1 MRNRT
6 LQKLF
11 LALPLYLVGWSFPQS
26 NHLYYHETPNEV
38 YVGDDVIIS
47 QLMFTQQPIAYGVL
61 FFRDK
66 GELSYQEVRMVF
78 EGGKWVGV
86 IPRHRVTEVGLEYVT
101 ILTARN
107 GGRIA
112 LPLTNSPFDTP
123 LSIVVKRSQI
133 MQKDDSFTSGQIKK
147 STGSGT
153 DFVESDILILS
164 PEDGSLNRPDE
175 IVISASLFNAAN
187 VDQNSLQILIDGKDY
202 TDQTIIFGDVLSLVP
217 DEELGVG
224 LHRIKLLFKTTYGM
238 DVMPV
243 EWSFNVNKGMANV
256 AQSFIYKGSLRAKR
270 SSSTASS
277 ISIDERENSGK
288 IDGELSWI
296 KARYSFRNS
305 SRESIFG
312 QPLNR
317 TTLTLQITD
326 YLKIENGDVYPSVSP
341 YVLDGKRVKGRHI
354 QADYQYG
361 FGFDGF
367 NIFGRDFL
375 AFDINGTF
383 EFQSVNG
390 KFTRGIQYQTGID
403 GGYELLSDDIKY
415 DEDGNRIFKINR
427 NGYTF
432 PRDVIAMRL
441 GFSLFNKYRGGF
453 HFLKAKDDFEK
464 INSRAPSSSLMTV
477 DTTVL
482 GDSTL
487 QYYTLTQLIDSLSL
501 LGDTVAIKSKYW
513 DDGSPQENLVLGFDF
528 EAALDN
534 RKILFQMGWNMSLTN
549 NNIWAGIADADSLD
563 LMMDTLVDGKLMDI
577 PIEEIGDLIESYK
590 DIFTIHPLYMSP
602 IVPIDPIVQEESPI
616 RAILNMPSSAY
627 FLRMKGSYSFNNL
640 LIEFRQLGSQYKSF
654 GNPYLTNN
662 IREFTLNDRLS
673 LLGRRLM
680 MVAGYK
686 YRDNKLSELIANP
699 IATKTVSFNT
709 TLVPG
714 PGAPSIVMNI
724 QSIGRTNGIDSID
737 TDQYGNYL
745 GDSREDSQALNIMG
759 SVNLPG
765 NFGSVSTT
773 TSINVN
779 SIAYKDNLAGEREDD
794 FLFQKAETQ
803 SISVTFSTRFKFPL
817 KTSTSF
823 NRTQLFIPYMDVN
836 NMGLDSVII
845 DKSAWTS
852 ISTSAQYSLFK
863 NRLRI
868 RGGLDF
874 MTNGETDE
882 KATNLYGGK
891 IGGDWDILNK
901 LTLTFNSSIRMND
914 IKLYKTDK
922 SDNDDDGE
930 VDESGENWTINSSG
944 FNLTLG
950 YRF

>member
-1 MRNRT
+1 
-6 LQKLF
+6 
-11 LALPLYLVGWSFPQS
+11 
-26 NHLYYHETPNEV
+26 
-38 YVGDDVIIS
+38 
-47 QLMFTQQPIAYGVL
+47 
-61 FFRDK
+61 
-66 GELSYQEVRMVF
+66 
-78 EGGKWVGV
+78 
-86 IPRHRVTEVGLEYVT
+86 
-101 ILTARN
+101 
-107 GGRIA
+107 
-112 LPLTNSPFDTP
+112 
-123 LSIVVKRSQI
+123 
-133 MQKDDSFTSGQIKK
+133 
-147 STGSGT
+147 
-153 DFVESDILILS
+153 
-164 PEDGSLNRPDE
+164 
-175 IVISASLFNAAN
+175 
-187 VDQNSLQILIDGKDY
+187 
-202 TDQTIIFGDVLSLVP
+202 
-217 DEELGVG
+217 
-224 LHRIKLLFKTTYGM
+224 
-238 DVMPV
+238 
-243 EWSFNVNKGMANV
+243 
-256 AQSFIYKGSLRAKR
+256 
-270 SSSTASS
+270 
-277 ISIDERENSGK
+277 
-288 IDGELSWI
+288 
-296 KARYSFRNS
+296 
-305 SRESIFG
+305 
-312 QPLNR
+312 
-317 TTLTLQITD
+317 
-326 YLKIENGDVYPSVSP
+326 
-341 YVLDGKRVKGRHI
+341 
-354 QADYQYG
+354 
-361 FGFDGF
+361 
-367 NIFGRDFL
+367 
-375 AFDINGTF
+375 
-383 EFQSVNG
+383 VNG
-390 KFTRGIQYQTGID
+390 KFKRAIQYQNGID

-432 PRDVIAMRL
+432 PRDVLAARL

-487 QYYTLTQLIDSLSL
+487 QYYSLTQLIDSLSL
-501 LGDTVAIKSKYW
+501 LGDTVDIKSKYW

-549 NNIWAGIADADSLD
+549 NNIWAGIANKDSLD
-563 LMMDTLVDGKLMDI
+563 LMMDTLADGKLMDI
-577 PIEEIGDLIESYK
+577 PVDDIGDLIESYK
-590 DIFTIHPLYMSP
+590 DIFTVHPLYMSP

-662 IREFTLNDRLS
+662 IREFTINDRLS

-803 SISVTFSTRFKFPL
+803 SISVTFSTRFNFPL

-823 NRTQLFIPYMDVN
+823 NRTQLFIPYMDKDN
-836 NMGLDSVII
+836 KPYKDE
-845 DKSAWTS
+845 SAWTS

-874 MTNGETDE
+874 MTNGETDDS
-882 KATNLYGGK
+882 ATNLYGGK

-914 IKLYKTDK
+914 IKLYKTDE

>member
-1 MRNRT
+1 
-6 LQKLF
+6 
-11 LALPLYLVGWSFPQS
+11 
-26 NHLYYHETPNEV
+26 
-38 YVGDDVIIS
+38 
-47 QLMFTQQPIAYGVL
+47 
-61 FFRDK
+61 
-66 GELSYQEVRMVF
+66 
-78 EGGKWVGV
+78 
-86 IPRHRVTEVGLEYVT
+86 
-101 ILTARN
+101 
-107 GGRIA
+107 
-112 LPLTNSPFDTP
+112 
-123 LSIVVKRSQI
+123 
-133 MQKDDSFTSGQIKK
+133 
-147 STGSGT
+147 
-153 DFVESDILILS
+153 
-164 PEDGSLNRPDE
+164 
-175 IVISASLFNAAN
+175 
-187 VDQNSLQILIDGKDY
+187 
-202 TDQTIIFGDVLSLVP
+202 
-217 DEELGVG
+217 
-224 LHRIKLLFKTTYGM
+224 
-238 DVMPV
+238 
-243 EWSFNVNKGMANV
+243 MANA
-256 AQSFIYKGSLRAKR
+256 AQSFTYKGSLRAKR

-288 IDGELSWI
+288 INGELSWI

-390 KFTRGIQYQTGID
+390 KFTRGVQYQTGID

-432 PRDVIAMRL
+432 PRDVIAARL

-464 INSRAPSSSLMTV
+464 INSRAPSSSLITV

-487 QYYTLTQLIDSLSL
+487 QYYSLTQLIDSLSL
-501 LGDTVAIKSKYW
+501 LGDTVDIKSKYW

-549 NNIWAGIADADSLD
+549 NNIWAGIANADSLD

-577 PIEEIGDLIESYK
+577 PVDDIGDLIESYK

-640 LIEFRQLGSQYKSF
+640 LIEFRQLGSEYKSF

-803 SISVTFSTRFKFPL
+803 SISVTFSTRFNFPL

-823 NRTQLFIPYMDVN
+823 NRTQLFIPYMDKDN
-836 NMGLDSVII
+836 KPYKDE
-845 DKSAWTS
+845 SAWTS

-874 MTNGETDE
+874 MTNGETDDS
-882 KATNLYGGK
+882 ATNLYGGK

-914 IKLYKTDK
+914 IKLYKTDE

>member
-11 LALPLYLVGWSFPQS
+11 LALSLYLVGWSFPQT

-86 IPRHRVTEVGLEYVT
+86 IPRHRVTEVGIEYVT

-123 LSIVVKRSQI
+123 LSIGVKRSQI
-133 MQKDDSFTSGQIKK
+133 MQKDGSFTSGQIER
-147 STGSGT
+147 SAGSGT

-164 PEDGSLNRPDE
+164 PEDGSMNRPDE
-175 IVISASLFNAAN
+175 IVVSASLFNAAN
-187 VDQNSLQILIDGKDY
+187 VDQNSLQILINGKDY

-217 DEELGVG
+217 DEELDVG
-224 LHRIKLLFKTTYGM
+224 LHQIKLLFKTTYGM

-243 EWSFNVNKGMANV
+243 EWSFNVNKGMANA
-256 AQSFIYKGSLRAKR
+256 AQSFTYKGSLTAKR

-288 IDGELSWI
+288 INGELSWI

-383 EFQSVNG
+383 EFQSVSG
-390 KFTRGIQYQTGID
+390 KFTRAIQYQNGID

-432 PRDVIAMRL
+432 PRDVLAARL

-464 INSRAPSSSLMTV
+464 INSRAPSPSLMTV

-549 NNIWAGIADADSLD
+549 NNIWAGIANADSLD

-577 PIEEIGDLIESYK
+577 PVDDIGDLIESYK

-640 LIEFRQLGSQYKSF
+640 LIEFRQLGSEYKSF

-699 IATKTVSFNT
+699 VATKTVSFNT

-737 TDQYGNYL
+737 TDQYGNFL

-779 SIAYKDNLAGEREDD
+779 SISYKDNLSGERKDD

-803 SISVTFSTRFKFPL
+803 SISATFSTRFKFPL

-836 NMGLDSVII
+836 NKPYKDE
-845 DKSAWTS
+845 SAWTS

-874 MTNGETDE
+874 MTNGETDDSS
-882 KATNLYGGK
+882 TNLYGGK

-914 IKLYKTDK
+914 IKLYKTDG
-922 SDNDDDGE
+922 SDNDDDGK

>member
-1 MRNRT
+1 
-6 LQKLF
+6 L
-11 LALPLYLVGWSFPQS
+11 
-26 NHLYYHETPNEV
+26 
-38 YVGDDVIIS
+38 
-47 QLMFTQQPIAYGVL
+47 
-61 FFRDK
+61 
-66 GELSYQEVRMVF
+66 
-78 EGGKWVGV
+78 
-86 IPRHRVTEVGLEYVT
+86 
-101 ILTARN
+101 
-107 GGRIA
+107 
-112 LPLTNSPFDTP
+112 
-123 LSIVVKRSQI
+123 
-133 MQKDDSFTSGQIKK
+133 
-147 STGSGT
+147 
-153 DFVESDILILS
+153 
-164 PEDGSLNRPDE
+164 
-175 IVISASLFNAAN
+175 
-187 VDQNSLQILIDGKDY
+187 
-202 TDQTIIFGDVLSLVP
+202 
-217 DEELGVG
+217 
-224 LHRIKLLFKTTYGM
+224 
-238 DVMPV
+238 
-243 EWSFNVNKGMANV
+243 
-256 AQSFIYKGSLRAKR
+256 
-270 SSSTASS
+270 
-277 ISIDERENSGK
+277 
-288 IDGELSWI
+288 
-296 KARYSFRNS
+296 
-305 SRESIFG
+305 
-312 QPLNR
+312 
-317 TTLTLQITD
+317 
-326 YLKIENGDVYPSVSP
+326 
-341 YVLDGKRVKGRHI
+341 
-354 QADYQYG
+354 
-361 FGFDGF
+361 
-367 NIFGRDFL
+367 GRDFL
-375 AFDINGTF
+375 AFDINGAF

-482 GDSTL
+482 GDSTV

-501 LGDTVAIKSKYW
+501 LGDTAAIKSKYW

-549 NNIWAGIADADSLD
+549 NNIWAGIANKDSLD

-577 PIEEIGDLIESYK
+577 PVEEIGDLIESYK
-590 DIFTIHPLYMSP
+590 DIFTVHPLYMSP
-602 IVPIDPIVQEESPI
+602 IVPIDPIVQKENPI

-640 LIEFRQLGSQYKSF
+640 LIEFRQLGSEYKSF

-765 NFGSVSTT
+765 CV
-773 TSINVN
+773 
-779 SIAYKDNLAGEREDD
+779 
-794 FLFQKAETQ
+794 
-803 SISVTFSTRFKFPL
+803 
-817 KTSTSF
+817 
-823 NRTQLFIPYMDVN
+823 
-836 NMGLDSVII
+836 
-845 DKSAWTS
+845 
-852 ISTSAQYSLFK
+852 
-863 NRLRI
+863 
-868 RGGLDF
+868 
-874 MTNGETDE
+874 
-882 KATNLYGGK
+882 
-891 IGGDWDILNK
+891 
-901 LTLTFNSSIRMND
+901 
-914 IKLYKTDK
+914 
-922 SDNDDDGE
+922 
-930 VDESGENWTINSSG
+930 
-944 FNLTLG
+944 
-950 YRF
+950 

>member
-11 LALPLYLVGWSFPQS
+11 LALSLYLVGWSFPQS
-26 NHLYYHETPNEV
+26 SHLYYHETPNEV

-47 QLMFTQQPIAYGVL
+47 QLMFTQQPIDYGVL

-86 IPRHRVTEVGLEYVT
+86 IPRHRVTEVGIEYVT
-101 ILTARN
+101 ILTGRN

-123 LSIVVKRSQI
+123 LSIGVKRSQI
-133 MQKDDSFTSGQIKK
+133 MQKDGSFTSGQIER
-147 STGSGT
+147 SAGSGT

-164 PEDGSLNRPDE
+164 PEDGSMNRPDE
-175 IVISASLFNAAN
+175 IVVSASLFNAAN
-187 VDQNSLQILIDGKDY
+187 VDQNSLQILINGKDY

-217 DEELGVG
+217 DEELDVG
-224 LHRIKLLFKTTYGM
+224 LHQIKLLFKTTYGM

-243 EWSFNVNKGMANV
+243 EWSFNVNKGMANA
-256 AQSFIYKGSLRAKR
+256 AQSFTYKGSLTAKR

-288 IDGELSWI
+288 INGELSWI

-317 TTLTLQITD
+317 STLTLQITD

-354 QADYQYG
+354 QADYKYR

-375 AFDINGTF
+375 AFDINGAF

-390 KFTRGIQYQTGID
+390 KFTRAIQYQNGID

-432 PRDVIAMRL
+432 PRDVLAARL
-441 GFSLFNKYRGGF
+441 GFSLFNKYRGGL

-464 INSRAPSSSLMTV
+464 IDLRAPSSSLMTV
-477 DTTVL
+477 NTTVL

-501 LGDTVAIKSKYW
+501 FGDTVAIKPKYW

-549 NNIWAGIADADSLD
+549 NNIWAGIANKDSLD
-563 LMMDTLVDGKLMDI
+563 LMMDTLVNDSLMDI
-577 PIEEIGDLIESYK
+577 PVGDIGDLIESYK
-590 DIFTIHPLYMSP
+590 DIFTVHPLYMSP
-602 IVPIDPIVQEESPI
+602 IVPIDPIVYGKSKF
-616 RAILNMPSSAY
+616 RAVMNMPSSAY

-640 LIEFRQLGSQYKSF
+640 LIEYRQLGSQYKSF

-759 SVNLPG
+759 SVNIPG
-765 NFGSVSTT
+765 NIGSVSTT
-773 TSINVN
+773 MSINVN
-779 SIAYKDNLAGEREDD
+779 SISYKDNLASEREVD

-803 SISVTFSTRFKFPL
+803 SISATFSTRFKFPL

-823 NRTQLFIPYMDVN
+823 NRTQLFIPYMDE
-836 NMGLDSVII
+836 
-845 DKSAWTS
+845 SAWTS

-874 MTNGETDE
+874 MTNGETG
-882 KATNLYGGK
+882 KSSTNLYGGK

-914 IKLYKTDK
+914 IKLYKTDE

>member
-66 GELSYQEVRMVF
+66 GELSYQEVSMVF

-164 PEDGSLNRPDE
+164 PEDGSLNRPNE

-243 EWSFNVNKGMANV
+243 EWSFNVNKGMANA
-256 AQSFIYKGSLRAKR
+256 AQSFTYKGSLTAKR

-277 ISIDERENSGK
+277 ISIDDNLTSGK
-288 IDGELSWI
+288 INGELSWI

-367 NIFGRDFL
+367 NVFGRDFL

-383 EFQSVNG
+383 EFQSVSG
-390 KFTRGIQYQTGID
+390 KFTRAIQYQNGID
-403 GGYELLSDDIKY
+403 GGYELLSDNIKY

-432 PRDVIAMRL
+432 PRDVLAVRL

-464 INSRAPSSSLMTV
+464 INSKAPSSSLMTV

-577 PIEEIGDLIESYK
+577 PIEKIGDLIESYK

-662 IREFTLNDRLS
+662 IREFTINDRLS

-699 IATKTVSFNT
+699 VATKTVSFNT

-759 SVNLPG
+759 SVNIPG

-779 SIAYKDNLAGEREDD
+779 SISYKDNLAGEREDD

-803 SISVTFSTRFKFPL
+803 SISATFSTRFKFPL

-823 NRTQLFIPYMDVN
+823 NRTQLFMPSMEVDS
-836 NMGLDSVII
+836 LDLVSVII
-845 DKSAWTS
+845 DTSAWTS

-874 MTNGETDE
+874 MTNGETD
-882 KATNLYGGK
+882 KTATNLYGGK

-914 IKLYKTDK
+914 IKLYKTDE
-922 SDNDDDGE
+922 SDNDDDGK

>member
-1 MRNRT
+1 
-6 LQKLF
+6 
-11 LALPLYLVGWSFPQS
+11 
-26 NHLYYHETPNEV
+26 
-38 YVGDDVIIS
+38 
-47 QLMFTQQPIAYGVL
+47 
-61 FFRDK
+61 
-66 GELSYQEVRMVF
+66 
-78 EGGKWVGV
+78 
-86 IPRHRVTEVGLEYVT
+86 
-101 ILTARN
+101 
-107 GGRIA
+107 
-112 LPLTNSPFDTP
+112 
-123 LSIVVKRSQI
+123 
-133 MQKDDSFTSGQIKK
+133 
-147 STGSGT
+147 
-153 DFVESDILILS
+153 
-164 PEDGSLNRPDE
+164 
-175 IVISASLFNAAN
+175 
-187 VDQNSLQILIDGKDY
+187 
-202 TDQTIIFGDVLSLVP
+202 
-217 DEELGVG
+217 
-224 LHRIKLLFKTTYGM
+224 
-238 DVMPV
+238 
-243 EWSFNVNKGMANV
+243 WSFNVNKGMANA
-256 AQSFIYKGSLRAKR
+256 AQSFTYKGSLTAKR

-390 KFTRGIQYQTGID
+390 KFIRGVQYQTGID

-432 PRDVIAMRL
+432 PRDVLAARL

-549 NNIWAGIADADSLD
+549 NNIWAGIANADSLD

-577 PIEEIGDLIESYK
+577 PVDDIGDLIESYK

-640 LIEFRQLGSQYKSF
+640 LIEFRQLGSEYKSF

-699 IATKTVSFNT
+699 VATKTVSFNT

-737 TDQYGNYL
+737 TDQYGNFL

-779 SIAYKDNLAGEREDD
+779 SISYKDNLSGERKDD

-803 SISVTFSTRFKFPL
+803 SISATFSTRFKFPL

-823 NRTQLFIPYMDVN
+823 NRTQLFIPYMDVDN
-836 NMGLDSVII
+836 RPYKDEST
-845 DKSAWTS
+845 WTS
-852 ISTSAQYSLFK
+852 INTSAQYSLFK

-874 MTNGETDE
+874 MTNGETDDL
-882 KATNLYGGK
+882 KNLYGGK

-914 IKLYKTDK
+914 IKFYKTDE
-922 SDNDDDGE
+922 SDNDDDGD

>member
-1 MRNRT
+1 
-6 LQKLF
+6 
-11 LALPLYLVGWSFPQS
+11 
-26 NHLYYHETPNEV
+26 
-38 YVGDDVIIS
+38 
-47 QLMFTQQPIAYGVL
+47 
-61 FFRDK
+61 
-66 GELSYQEVRMVF
+66 
-78 EGGKWVGV
+78 
-86 IPRHRVTEVGLEYVT
+86 
-101 ILTARN
+101 
-107 GGRIA
+107 
-112 LPLTNSPFDTP
+112 
-123 LSIVVKRSQI
+123 
-133 MQKDDSFTSGQIKK
+133 
-147 STGSGT
+147 
-153 DFVESDILILS
+153 
-164 PEDGSLNRPDE
+164 
-175 IVISASLFNAAN
+175 
-187 VDQNSLQILIDGKDY
+187 
-202 TDQTIIFGDVLSLVP
+202 
-217 DEELGVG
+217 
-224 LHRIKLLFKTTYGM
+224 
-238 DVMPV
+238 
-243 EWSFNVNKGMANV
+243 
-256 AQSFIYKGSLRAKR
+256 
-270 SSSTASS
+270 
-277 ISIDERENSGK
+277 
-288 IDGELSWI
+288 
-296 KARYSFRNS
+296 
-305 SRESIFG
+305 
-312 QPLNR
+312 
-317 TTLTLQITD
+317 
-326 YLKIENGDVYPSVSP
+326 
-341 YVLDGKRVKGRHI
+341 
-354 QADYQYG
+354 
-361 FGFDGF
+361 
-367 NIFGRDFL
+367 
-375 AFDINGTF
+375 
-383 EFQSVNG
+383 
-390 KFTRGIQYQTGID
+390 
-403 GGYELLSDDIKY
+403 
-415 DEDGNRIFKINR
+415 
-427 NGYTF
+427 
-432 PRDVIAMRL
+432 
-441 GFSLFNKYRGGF
+441 
-453 HFLKAKDDFEK
+453 
-464 INSRAPSSSLMTV
+464 MTV

-501 LGDTVAIKSKYW
+501 LGDTVGIKSKYW

-549 NNIWAGIADADSLD
+549 NNIWAGIADKDSLD
-563 LMMDTLVDGKLMDI
+563 LMMDTLVNDSLMDI
-577 PIEEIGDLIESYK
+577 PVGDIGDLIESYK
-590 DIFTIHPLYMSP
+590 DIFTVHPLYMSP
-602 IVPIDPIVQEESPI
+602 IVPIDPIVYGKSKF
-616 RAILNMPSSAY
+616 RAYMNMPSSAY

-640 LIEFRQLGSQYKSF
+640 LIEFRQLGSEYKSF

-699 IATKTVSFNT
+699 VATKTVSFNT

-779 SIAYKDNLAGEREDD
+779 SISYKDNLAGERKDD

-803 SISVTFSTRFKFPL
+803 SISATFSTRFKFPL

-823 NRTQLFIPYMDVN
+823 NRTQLFIPYMDVDN
-836 NMGLDSVII
+836 RPYKDEST
-845 DKSAWTS
+845 WTS
-852 ISTSAQYSLFK
+852 INTSAQYSLFK

-874 MTNGETDE
+874 MTNGETDDS
-882 KATNLYGGK
+882 ATNLYGGK

-914 IKLYKTDK
+914 IKFYKTDE
-922 SDNDDDGE
+922 SDNDDDGD

>member
-6 LQKLF
+6 SQKLF
-11 LALPLYLVGWSFPQS
+11 LAFSLYIIGWSFPQTS
-26 NHLYYHETPNEV
+26 HLYYHETPKEV
-38 YVGDDVIIS
+38 YEGNDIIIS

-86 IPRHRVTEVGLEYVT
+86 IPRHRVTEVGIEYVT
-101 ILTARN
+101 ILTTRN

-123 LSIVVKRSQI
+123 LSIGVKRSQI
-133 MQKDDSFTSGQIKK
+133 MQKEDSFTSGQIKS

-164 PEDGSLNRPDE
+164 PEDGSMNRPDE

-187 VDQNSLQILIDGKDY
+187 VDQNSFQILIDGKDY
-202 TDQTIIFGDVLSLVP
+202 TDQTIVFGDVLSLVP
-217 DEELGVG
+217 EEELDVG
-224 LHRIKLLFKTTYGM
+224 LHQIKLLFKTTYGI

-243 EWSFNVNKGMANV
+243 EWSFNVNKGMANT
-256 AQSFIYKGSLRAKR
+256 AQSFIYKGSLTAKR
-270 SSSTASS
+270 SSSSASS
-277 ISIDERENSGK
+277 ISIEERENSGK

-317 TTLTLQITD
+317 TKLTLQITD

-341 YVLDGKRVKGRHI
+341 YVLDGKRVKGRNI
-354 QADYQYG
+354 QANYQYG

-383 EFQSVNG
+383 EFQSVSG
-390 KFTRGIQYQTGID
+390 QFTRGIQYQNGID

-432 PRDVIAMRL
+432 PRDVIAARM

-534 RKILFQMGWNMSLTN
+534 RKILFQMGWNLSMTN
-549 NNIWAGIADADSLD
+549 SNIWAGIANKDSLD
-563 LMMDTLVDGKLMDI
+563 LMMDTLSDGMIMEQYDVTDI
-577 PIEEIGDLIESYK
+577 GKMIEDYE
-590 DIFTIHPLYMSP
+590 DIFTIHPFYMSP
-602 IVPIDPIVQEESPI
+602 IAPIDPLVAEKSAF
-616 RAILNMPSSAY
+616 RAFMNMPSSAY

-640 LIEFRQLGSQYKSF
+640 LIEFRQLGSEYKSF

-699 IATKTVSFNT
+699 VATKTVSFNT

-759 SVNLPG
+759 SVNIPG
-765 NFGSVSTT
+765 SFGSISTT
-773 TSINVN
+773 MSINVN
-779 SIAYKDNLAGEREDD
+779 SITYKDKLAEEREND

-803 SISVTFSTRFKFPL
+803 SISATFSTRFKFPL

-823 NRTQLFIPYMDVN
+823 NRTQIFIPNMDIN
-836 NMGLDSVII
+836 NKPIKDE
-845 DKSAWTS
+845 SAWTS
-852 ISTSAQYSLFK
+852 ISTNAQYSLFK
-863 NRLRI
+863 NRLRF

-874 MTNGETDE
+874 MTNGETD
-882 KATNLYGGK
+882 KTATNLYGGK

-914 IKLYKTDK
+914 IKFYKTDE

>member
-1 MRNRT
+1 M
-6 LQKLF
+6 
-11 LALPLYLVGWSFPQS
+11 
-26 NHLYYHETPNEV
+26 
-38 YVGDDVIIS
+38 
-47 QLMFTQQPIAYGVL
+47 
-61 FFRDK
+61 
-66 GELSYQEVRMVF
+66 
-78 EGGKWVGV
+78 
-86 IPRHRVTEVGLEYVT
+86 
-101 ILTARN
+101 
-107 GGRIA
+107 
-112 LPLTNSPFDTP
+112 
-123 LSIVVKRSQI
+123 
-133 MQKDDSFTSGQIKK
+133 
-147 STGSGT
+147 
-153 DFVESDILILS
+153 
-164 PEDGSLNRPDE
+164 
-175 IVISASLFNAAN
+175 
-187 VDQNSLQILIDGKDY
+187 
-202 TDQTIIFGDVLSLVP
+202 
-217 DEELGVG
+217 
-224 LHRIKLLFKTTYGM
+224 
-238 DVMPV
+238 
-243 EWSFNVNKGMANV
+243 
-256 AQSFIYKGSLRAKR
+256 
-270 SSSTASS
+270 
-277 ISIDERENSGK
+277 
-288 IDGELSWI
+288 
-296 KARYSFRNS
+296 
-305 SRESIFG
+305 
-312 QPLNR
+312 
-317 TTLTLQITD
+317 
-326 YLKIENGDVYPSVSP
+326 
-341 YVLDGKRVKGRHI
+341 
-354 QADYQYG
+354 
-361 FGFDGF
+361 
-367 NIFGRDFL
+367 
-375 AFDINGTF
+375 
-383 EFQSVNG
+383 NG
-390 KFTRGIQYQTGID
+390 KFTRGVQYQTGID

-432 PRDVIAMRL
+432 PRDVLAARL

-501 LGDTVAIKSKYW
+501 LGDTVGIKSKYW

-549 NNIWAGIADADSLD
+549 NNIWAGTANKDSLD

-577 PIEEIGDLIESYK
+577 PVEEIGDLIESYK
-590 DIFTIHPLYMSP
+590 DIFTVHPLYMSP

-616 RAILNMPSSAY
+616 RAILNMPSAAY

-640 LIEFRQLGSQYKSF
+640 LIEYRQLGSEYKSF

-699 IATKTVSFNT
+699 VATKTVSFNT

-759 SVNLPG
+759 SVNIPG
-765 NFGSVSTT
+765 NFGTVSTT
-773 TSINVN
+773 MSINVN
-779 SIAYKDNLAGEREDD
+779 SISYKDNLAGERKDD

-803 SISVTFSTRFKFPL
+803 SISATFSTRFKFPL

-823 NRTQLFIPYMDVN
+823 NRTQLFIPYMDVDN
-836 NMGLDSVII
+836 RPYKDE
-845 DKSAWTS
+845 SAWTS
-852 ISTSAQYSLFK
+852 INTSAQYSLFK

-874 MTNGETDE
+874 MTNGETDDS
-882 KATNLYGGK
+882 ATNLYGGK

-914 IKLYKTDK
+914 IKFYKTDE

>member
-11 LALPLYLVGWSFPQS
+11 LVFSLYLVGWSFPQS
-26 NHLYYHETPNEV
+26 NHLYYHEIPNEV
-38 YVGDDVIIS
+38 YGGDDVIIS
-47 QLMFTQQPIAYGVL
+47 QLMFTQQPIAYGIL

-78 EGGKWVGV
+78 EGGKWVGA

-101 ILTARN
+101 ILTTRN

-123 LSIVVKRSQI
+123 LSIRVKPSQI
-133 MQKDDSFTSGQIKK
+133 VHKDDSFTSGQIKK

-164 PEDGSLNRPDE
+164 PEDGSMNRPDE
-175 IVISASLFNAAN
+175 IVVSASLFNAAN

-217 DEELGVG
+217 DEELDVG
-224 LHRIKLLFKTTYGM
+224 LHQIRLLFKTTYGI

-243 EWSFNVNKGMANV
+243 EWSFNVNKGMAN
-256 AQSFIYKGSLRAKR
+256 ATQSFTYKGSLTAKR

-383 EFQSVNG
+383 DFQSVNG
-390 KFTRGIQYQTGID
+390 EFTRGIQYQNGID

-432 PRDVIAMRL
+432 PRDVIATRL

-482 GDSTL
+482 GDSTI
-487 QYYTLTQLIDSLSL
+487 QYYTLTQLIDSLSI
-501 LGDTVAIKSKYW
+501 LGDTVDIKSKYW
-513 DDGSPQENLVLGFDF
+513 DDGSPKENLVLGFDF

-549 NNIWAGIADADSLD
+549 NNIWAGTANKDSLD

-577 PIEEIGDLIESYK
+577 PVGDIGDLIESYK
-590 DIFTIHPLYMSP
+590 DIFTVHPLYMSP

-616 RAILNMPSSAY
+616 RAYLNMPSSAY
-627 FLRMKGSYSFNNL
+627 YLRMKGSYSFNNL
-640 LIEFRQLGSQYKSF
+640 LIEFRQLGSEYKSF

-779 SIAYKDNLAGEREDD
+779 SISYKDNLAGEREDD
-794 FLFQKAETQ
+794 FFFQKAETQ
-803 SISVTFSTRFKFPL
+803 SISGTFSTRFKFPL

-823 NRTQLFIPYMDVN
+823 NKTQLFMPNMVN
-836 NMGLDSVII
+836 DTTGVVSVII
-845 DKSAWTS
+845 DTSAWTS
-852 ISTSAQYSLFK
+852 ISTSAQYSLFN

-874 MTNGETDE
+874 MTNGETD
-882 KATNLYGGK
+882 KTATNLYGGK

-914 IKLYKTDK
+914 IKKYKTDE

>member
-11 LALPLYLVGWSFPQS
+11 LALSLYLVGWSFPQS

-78 EGGKWVGV
+78 EGGKWIGV
-86 IPRHRVTEVGLEYVT
+86 IPRHRVTEVGIEYVT

-112 LPLTNSPFDTP
+112 LPLTNNPFDTP
-123 LSIVVKRSQI
+123 LSIGVKRSQI
-133 MQKDDSFTSGQIKK
+133 MQKSGQIKK
-147 STGSGT
+147 STGLGT

-164 PEDGSLNRPDE
+164 PEDGSMNRPDE
-175 IVISASLFNAAN
+175 IVVSASLFNAAN
-187 VDQNSLQILIDGKDY
+187 VDQNSLQILINGKDY

-217 DEELGVG
+217 DEELDVG
-224 LHRIKLLFKTTYGM
+224 LHQIKLLFKTTYGM

-243 EWSFNVNKGMANV
+243 EWSFNVNKGMANA
-256 AQSFIYKGSLRAKR
+256 AQSFTYKGSLTAKR

-277 ISIDERENSGK
+277 ISIDDNLTSGK

-312 QPLNR
+312 QPINR
-317 TTLTLQITD
+317 NTLTLQITD

-375 AFDINGTF
+375 AFDVNGTF

-390 KFTRGIQYQTGID
+390 KFTRGVQYQPGID
-403 GGYELLSDDIKY
+403 GGYELLSDEIKY
-415 DEDGNRIFKINR
+415 NEDGNRIYKINR

-432 PRDVIAMRL
+432 PRDVIAARL
-441 GFSLFNKYRGGF
+441 GFSLFNKYRCGF

-464 INSRAPSSSLMTV
+464 IDSRAPSSSLMTV

-549 NNIWAGIADADSLD
+549 NNIWAGIADKDSLD
-563 LMMDTLVDGKLMDI
+563 LMMDTLVNDSLMDI
-577 PIEEIGDLIESYK
+577 PVGDIGDLIESYK
-590 DIFTIHPLYMSP
+590 DIFTVHPLYMSP
-602 IVPIDPIVQEESPI
+602 IVPIDPIVYGKSKF
-616 RAILNMPSSAY
+616 RAYMNMPSSAY

-662 IREFTLNDRLS
+662 IREFTINDRLS

-699 IATKTVSFNT
+699 VATKTVSFNT

-724 QSIGRTNGIDSID
+724 QSIGKTNGIDSID
-737 TDQYGNYL
+737 TDQYGSYL
-745 GDSREDSQALNIMG
+745 GDSREDTQALNIMG

-779 SIAYKDNLAGEREDD
+779 SISYKDNLASEREDD
-794 FLFQKAETQ
+794 FFFQKAETQ
-803 SISVTFSTRFKFPL
+803 SISGTFSTRFKFPL

-823 NRTQLFIPYMDVN
+823 NRTQLFMPYMEVDSLSKQV
-836 NMGLDSVII
+836 SVII

-874 MTNGETDE
+874 MTNGETDDL
-882 KATNLYGGK
+882 KNLYGGK

-901 LTLTFNSSIRMND
+901 LTLTFNSSIRMID
-914 IKLYKTDK
+914 RKLYKTDE

>member
-1 MRNRT
+1 
-6 LQKLF
+6 
-11 LALPLYLVGWSFPQS
+11 
-26 NHLYYHETPNEV
+26 
-38 YVGDDVIIS
+38 
-47 QLMFTQQPIAYGVL
+47 
-61 FFRDK
+61 
-66 GELSYQEVRMVF
+66 
-78 EGGKWVGV
+78 
-86 IPRHRVTEVGLEYVT
+86 
-101 ILTARN
+101 
-107 GGRIA
+107 
-112 LPLTNSPFDTP
+112 
-123 LSIVVKRSQI
+123 
-133 MQKDDSFTSGQIKK
+133 
-147 STGSGT
+147 
-153 DFVESDILILS
+153 
-164 PEDGSLNRPDE
+164 
-175 IVISASLFNAAN
+175 
-187 VDQNSLQILIDGKDY
+187 
-202 TDQTIIFGDVLSLVP
+202 
-217 DEELGVG
+217 
-224 LHRIKLLFKTTYGM
+224 
-238 DVMPV
+238 
-243 EWSFNVNKGMANV
+243 
-256 AQSFIYKGSLRAKR
+256 
-270 SSSTASS
+270 
-277 ISIDERENSGK
+277 
-288 IDGELSWI
+288 
-296 KARYSFRNS
+296 
-305 SRESIFG
+305 
-312 QPLNR
+312 
-317 TTLTLQITD
+317 
-326 YLKIENGDVYPSVSP
+326 
-341 YVLDGKRVKGRHI
+341 
-354 QADYQYG
+354 
-361 FGFDGF
+361 
-367 NIFGRDFL
+367 
-375 AFDINGTF
+375 
-383 EFQSVNG
+383 VNG
-390 KFTRGIQYQTGID
+390 KFTRAIQYQTGID

-464 INSRAPSSSLMTV
+464 INSKAPSSSLMTV

-549 NNIWAGIADADSLD
+549 NNIWAGIANADSLD

-640 LIEFRQLGSQYKSF
+640 LIEFRQLGSEYKSF

-699 IATKTVSFNT
+699 VATKTVSFNT

-759 SVNLPG
+759 SVNIPG

-779 SIAYKDNLAGEREDD
+779 SIAYKDNLAGERKDD

-803 SISVTFSTRFKFPL
+803 SISATFSTRFKFPL

-836 NMGLDSVII
+836 NKPYKDE
-845 DKSAWTS
+845 SAWTS

-874 MTNGETDE
+874 MTNGETDDSS
-882 KATNLYGGK
+882 TNLYGGK

-901 LTLTFNSSIRMND
+901 LTLTFNSSIRM
-914 IKLYKTDK
+914 IYKTDK

>member
-11 LALPLYLVGWSFPQS
+11 LALPLYLVGWSFPQT

-123 LSIVVKRSQI
+123 LSIGVKRSQV
-133 MQKDDSFTSGQIKK
+133 MQKDDSFTIGKIKK

-187 VDQNSLQILIDGKDY
+187 VDQNSFQILIDGKDY

-243 EWSFNVNKGMANV
+243 EWSFNVNKGMGNT

-354 QADYQYG
+354 QADYKYG

-375 AFDINGTF
+375 AFDINGAF

-390 KFTRGIQYQTGID
+390 KFTRAIQNQTGID

-464 INSRAPSSSLMTV
+464 IDSRAPSSSLMTV

-487 QYYTLTQLIDSLSL
+487 QYYTLTQLIDSLSF

-534 RKILFQMGWNMSLTN
+534 RKILFQTGWNMSLTN
-549 NNIWAGIADADSLD
+549 NNIWAGTANADSLD

-602 IVPIDPIVQEESPI
+602 IVPIDPIVQEKSPI

-627 FLRMKGSYSFNNL
+627 FFRMKGSYSFNNL
-640 LIEFRQLGSQYKSF
+640 LIEFRQLGSEYKSF

-680 MVAGYK
+680 MAVGYK

-699 IATKTVSFNT
+699 VATKTVSFNT

-737 TDQYGNYL
+737 TDQYGNFL

-803 SISVTFSTRFKFPL
+803 SISATFSTRFKFPL

-823 NRTQLFIPYMDVN
+823 NRTQLFIPYMDIN
-836 NMGLDSVII
+836 NKPYKDE
-845 DKSAWTS
+845 SAWTS
-852 ISTSAQYSLFK
+852 ISTNAQYSLFK
-863 NRLRI
+863 NRLRF

-874 MTNGETDE
+874 MTNGETDDSS
-882 KATNLYGGK
+882 TNLYGGK

-914 IKLYKTDK
+914 IKLYKTDE
-922 SDNDDDGE
+922 SDNDDDGK
-930 VDESGENWTINSSG
+930 VDEPGENWTINSSG

>member
-6 LQKLF
+6 LQKIF
-11 LALPLYLVGWSFPQS
+11 LVLPLYLAGWSFPQT

-38 YVGDDVIIS
+38 YVGDDIIIS
-47 QLMFTQQPIAYGVL
+47 QLMFTQQPIAYGIL
-61 FFRDK
+61 FFRNQ

-78 EGGKWVGV
+78 EDGKWIGI
-86 IPRHRVTEVGLEYVT
+86 IPKHRVTEVGLEYVT
-101 ILTARN
+101 ILTTNN

-123 LSIVVKRSQI
+123 LSIEVKRSQI
-133 MQKDDSFTSGQIKK
+133 IKGDGSIYSGQIEA
-147 STGSGT
+147 SSRSGT

-164 PEDGSLNRPDE
+164 PEDGSMNRPDE
-175 IVISASLFNAAN
+175 IVVSVSLFNAAN
-187 VDQNSLQILIDGKDY
+187 VDQNSFQILIDGKDY

-217 DEELGVG
+217 DEELNVG
-224 LHRIKLLFKTTYGM
+224 LHQIKLMFKTTYGI
-238 DVMPV
+238 DIMPL
-243 EWSFNVNKGMANV
+243 EWSFNVNKGIGNA
-256 AQSFIYKGSLRAKR
+256 AQSFTYKGSLTAKK

-277 ISIDERENSGK
+277 ISMNERENSGK
-288 IDGELSWI
+288 IDGELSWV

-317 TTLTLQITD
+317 TTLTLQVTD
-326 YLKIENGDVYPSVSP
+326 YLKIENGDIYPSVSP
-341 YVLDGKRVKGRHI
+341 YVLDGKRVNGRQI

-367 NIFGRDFL
+367 NIFGRDFF
-375 AFDINGTF
+375 AFNINGTF

-390 KFTRGIQYQTGID
+390 KFTRGVQYQPGID
-403 GGYELLSDDIKY
+403 GGYELLSDEIKY
-415 DEDGNRIFKINR
+415 DEDGNRIYKINR

-432 PRDVIAMRL
+432 PRDVFAVRM

-464 INSRAPSSSLMTV
+464 INLRASPSSLMTV
-477 DTTVL
+477 DTNVF

-501 LGDTVAIKSKYW
+501 LGDTVDIKSKYW
-513 DDGSPQENLVLGFDF
+513 DEGSPQENLVLGFDF

-549 NNIWAGIADADSLD
+549 NNIWAGIANKDSLD

-577 PIEEIGDLIESYK
+577 PVEDIGNLIESYK

-602 IVPIDPIVQEESPI
+602 IVPIDPILQEESPM
-616 RAILNMPSSAY
+616 RAYLNMPSSAY
-627 FLRMKGSYSFNNL
+627 FLRIKGSYSFNNL
-640 LIEFRQLGSQYKSF
+640 FIEYRQLGSEYKSF

-662 IREFTLNDRLS
+662 IREFTFNDRLS

-699 IATKTVSFNT
+699 IATKTVSFNS

-714 PGAPSIVMNI
+714 PGAPSIVLNV
-724 QSIGRTNGIDSID
+724 QSIGRTNGIDSVD

-759 SVNLPG
+759 SVNIPG

-773 TSINVN
+773 MSVNIN
-779 SIAYKDNLAGEREDD
+779 SITYKDNLAGERKGD

-803 SISVTFSTRFKFPL
+803 SISATFSTRFKFPL

-836 NMGLDSVII
+836 NKPYNDE
-845 DKSAWTS
+845 SAWTS
-852 ISTSAQYSLFK
+852 IRTSAQYSFF
-863 NRLRI
+863 NNQLRF

-874 MTNGETDE
+874 MTNGETDQS
-882 KATNLYGGK
+882 ATNLYGGK

-914 IKLYKTDK
+914 IKFYKTDD
-922 SDNDDDGE
+922 SDNDDDGK